1 VPISSDDLQGCFVC
15 IVCFFLTFSFIFCC
29 QLTILNLFAPE
40 VEFQVD
46 TLTSMSLLRIQKGP
60 TMDEL
65 TEYAGGHL
73 NPFTG
78 VDATKN
84 FAILKNTWQASL
96 DKDTF
101 FCEYDALEDKISKI
115 HSGFDNGSD
124 SGFDSCKD
132 TFSADNFNGGDS
144 ECESVAS
151 GITSV
156 DRVER
161 ADIDFFEGIQLLN
174 GV

>member
-1 VPISSDDLQGCFVC
+1 MPISSDDLQGCFVC
-15 IVCFFLTFSFIFCC
+15 IVFFLTFSFIFCC

-46 TLTSMSLLRIQKGP
+46 TLTSMSLLRIPKGP
-60 TMDEL
+60 TMDVL

-78 VDATKN
+78 ADATKN

-124 SGFDSCKD
+124 SGFDSSED
-132 TFSADNFNGGDS
+132 TRSADNFNGGDS
-144 ECESVAS
+144 ECDSVAS

-156 DRVER
+156 ER
-161 ADIDFFEGIQLLN
+161 GDTDFFEGIQFLN

>member
-1 VPISSDDLQGCFVC
+1 
-15 IVCFFLTFSFIFCC
+15 
-29 QLTILNLFAPE
+29 
-40 VEFQVD
+40 
-46 TLTSMSLLRIQKGP
+46 
-60 TMDEL
+60 MDVL

-115 HSGFDNGSD
+115 HSGLTTEVTPD
-124 SGFDSCKD
+124 SIAVKIL
-132 TFSADNFNGGDS
+132 SALIIS
-144 ECESVAS
+144 TAAIPSVK
-151 GITSV
+151 V
-156 DRVER
+156 
-161 ADIDFFEGIQLLN
+161 
-174 GV
+174 